1 MELKEFIAKFADQFD
16 DTEASVF
23 RADTEYQNLPE
34 WGSITILAVIA
45 LVRTQ
50 YGKKITATNLRECKT
65 VEELFNLVK
74 SL

>member
-1 MELKEFIAKFADQFD
+1 MELEDFIAQFADQFD
-16 DTEASVF
+16 DTEVSVF

-45 LVRTQ
+45 LVRTK
-50 YGKKITATNLRECKT
+50 YGKRITATNLRECNT
-65 VEELFNLVK
+65 IEELFNLVK